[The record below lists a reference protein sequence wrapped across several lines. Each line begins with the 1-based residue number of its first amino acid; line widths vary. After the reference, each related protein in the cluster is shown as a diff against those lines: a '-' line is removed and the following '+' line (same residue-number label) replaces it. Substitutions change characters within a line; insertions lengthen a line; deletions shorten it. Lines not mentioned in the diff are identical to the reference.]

1 MATWKSAAYDG
12 RYLQLDI
19 SESVNVVGNSSTL
32 SWTLTSTGGASTYYT
47 IDTTTVTINGTT
59 VYSKERTYWDDRVF
73 PAKKGSVSG
82 TITVAHNSNGSKTI
96 AVGFST
102 RVYIYGS
109 QEYGGS
115 MTLTTIDRSAPTVTF
130 STSNVTANGFKISAT
145 SSATADIWQ
154 YSTNGGS
161 SWTQFS
167 TTASTSASVTLSSLS
182 PNTSYTVR
190 VRARRQYNHV
200 YGTSGSSTVKT
211 LGGAV
216 VNSVNTVTA
225 DNATV
230 SITINVTVY
239 EASYTNTLVLK
250 NGSTTILT
258 ISGLSWS
265 KGTANRTITLTSAQR
280 TTLLN
285 AMASIKSFT
294 GTFAVS
300 SYSGSTQI
308 GSTSSKTA
316 TVLTTATNS
325 APTISGFTYADSYT
339 TTKNLTGNDQLF
351 VQDYSTL
358 KVTPGTATAKNG
370 ASISNYTASCN
381 GLSASN
387 STGSAITVGK
397 IAKSGSVTVTLTV
410 TDSRGYTAETS
421 QTVTVIP
428 YTKPKISSITLR
440 RTNDIEAEMQL
451 KFSGSISAVT
461 VDGTQKNSVVYV
473 RYRYKKTSESSYG
486 SYTSIYSGTTK
497 SGTSFSY
504 SNLELCNLDANSSYD
519 FHLQIQ
525 DKLYSLSSL
534 DLYFTVPQGTPL
546 IALRKKKVGI
556 NTPEPQA
563 MLDVA
568 GDMRVDGS
576 PLADFVIQQGTSG
589 IWNYRKWKSGT
600 AECWGQYSFTTA
612 ISTAWGV
619 LYESGA
625 IALPNFP
632 FTFAEIPHVHISTE
646 NSNYAMF
653 VERGSSSSWSTTTN
667 PGKIFAVRPNTVPS
681 ATYKVSIYAIGKV

>member
-59 VYSKERTYWDDRVF
+59 VYSKDRTYWDDRVF

-239 EASYTNTLVLK
+239 EASYNEFIERRPQGDSMVALQEVLEDLRQQEQELAELMMQRLITK
-250 NGSTTILT
+250 AAYEEERKSVKMQITD
-258 ISGLSWS
+258 ISEKISERRAKRVPESEYVPITEFSEEKAKRFLS
-265 KGTANRTITLTSAQR
+265 KVVVT
-280 TTLLN
+280 
-285 AMASIKSFT
+285 MFT
-294 GTFAVS
+294 VTFVF
-300 SYSGSTQI
+300 Y
-308 GSTSSKTA
+308 
-316 TVLTTATNS
+316 
-325 APTISGFTYADSYT
+325 
-339 TTKNLTGNDQLF
+339 
-351 VQDYSTL
+351 
-358 KVTPGTATAKNG
+358 NG
-370 ASISNYTASCN
+370 AKITRIYDN
-381 GLSASN
+381 GQPGN
-387 STGSAITVGK
+387 KVGW
-397 IAKSGSVTVTLTV
+397 
-410 TDSRGYTAETS
+410 
-421 QTVTVIP
+421 
-428 YTKPKISSITLR
+428 
-440 RTNDIEAEMQL
+440 N
-451 KFSGSISAVT
+451 
-461 VDGTQKNSVVYV
+461 
-473 RYRYKKTSESSYG
+473 
-486 SYTSIYSGTTK
+486 
-497 SGTSFSY
+497 
-504 SNLELCNLDANSSYD
+504 
-519 FHLQIQ
+519 
-525 DKLYSLSSL
+525 
-534 DLYFTVPQGTPL
+534 
-546 IALRKKKVGI
+546 KKK
-556 NTPEPQA
+556 E
-563 MLDVA
+563 
-568 GDMRVDGS
+568 
-576 PLADFVIQQGTSG
+576 
-589 IWNYRKWKSGT
+589 
-600 AECWGQYSFTTA
+600 
-612 ISTAWGV
+612 
-619 LYESGA
+619 ES
-625 IALPNFP
+625 
-632 FTFAEIPHVHISTE
+632 
-646 NSNYAMF
+646 
-653 VERGSSSSWSTTTN
+653 
-667 PGKIFAVRPNTVPS
+667 
-681 ATYKVSIYAIGKV
+681 

>member
-265 KGTANRTITLTSAQR
+265 KGTANRTVTLTSAQR

-285 AMASIKSFT
+285 SKNTT
-294 GTFAVS
+294 GRVH
-300 SYSGSTQI
+300 
-308 GSTSSKTA
+308 SKMT
-316 TVLTTATNS
+316 
-325 APTISGFTYADSYT
+325 
-339 TTKNLTGNDQLF
+339 
-351 VQDYSTL
+351 
-358 KVTPGTATAKNG
+358 
-370 ASISNYTASCN
+370 
-381 GLSASN
+381 
-387 STGSAITVGK
+387 
-397 IAKSGSVTVTLTV
+397 
-410 TDSRGYTAETS
+410 R
-421 QTVTVIP
+421 
-428 YTKPKISSITLR
+428 
-440 RTNDIEAEMQL
+440 
-451 KFSGSISAVT
+451 
-461 VDGTQKNSVVYV
+461 
-473 RYRYKKTSESSYG
+473 
-486 SYTSIYSGTTK
+486 
-497 SGTSFSY
+497 
-504 SNLELCNLDANSSYD
+504 
-519 FHLQIQ
+519 IQ
-525 DKLYSLSSL
+525 SSL
-534 DLYFTVPQGTPL
+534 VSMQTR
-546 IALRKKKVGI
+546 A
-556 NTPEPQA
+556 
-563 MLDVA
+563 
-568 GDMRVDGS
+568 S
-576 PLADFVIQQGTSG
+576 ADTA
-589 IWNYRKWKSGT
+589 YKS
-600 AECWGQYSFTTA
+600 AQ
-612 ISTAWGV
+612 
-619 LYESGA
+619 
-625 IALPNFP
+625 
-632 FTFAEIPHVHISTE
+632 
-646 NSNYAMF
+646 NSL
-653 VERGSSSSWSTTTN
+653 
-667 PGKIFAVRPNTVPS
+667 
-681 ATYKVSIYAIGKV
+681 